1 MNLRQLIL
9 ICSSVLL
16 VSCSPYQKLLNS
28 DDISLKYKEAENY
41 YNAGEHRKANRLF
54 EQVVPSYRGK
64 PQAERVIF
72 FFADT
77 YYLNEDYFLAA
88 YQFENFVKTYPRSQ
102 RVEEARFKAAKAYYE
117 VSPVYSLDQK
127 DTNTAIEKLQLF
139 MDSYPDSERTVEANQ
154 MIAELQTKLEKKA
167 FEIAKQYHTI
177 RDYRASIQSF
187 DNFVGSFP
195 GTKFREEAMYYHFL
209 SHYEIAVNSIRSKQL
224 ERLEELLEL
233 HQKIIRYYPDTIFL
247 EDLDNKINRVQNL
260 LEGFDT
266 LTTP

>member
-1 MNLRQLIL
+1 MRSISL
-9 ICSSVLL
+9 LL
-16 VSCSPYQKLLNS
+16 VLYTVSSCSPYQKLLNG
-28 DDISLKYKEAENY
+28 DDMGLKYKEAEKY

-54 EQVVPSYRGK
+54 EQIVPAYRGK

-102 RVEEARFKAAKAYYE
+102 RVEEAKFKAAKAYYE
-117 VSPVYSLDQK
+117 ISPKYSLDQK

-139 MDSYPDSERTVEANQ
+139 MDTYPNSERVVEANQ

-167 FEIAKQYHTI
+167 FEVAKQYHTI
-177 RDYRASIQSF
+177 RDFRACIVAF
-187 DNFVGSFP
+187 DNFIGSFP
-195 GTKFREEAMYYHFL
+195 GTKFREEAMYFHFL
-209 SHYEIAVNSIRSKQL
+209 AHYEIAMNSIPSKQL
-224 ERLEELLEL
+224 DRLNELFEL

-247 EDLDNKINRVQNL
+247 DDLSTKIEKAQDL
-260 LEGFDT
+260 KKGFDT